1 MNVDRDT
8 RLNRLC
14 GKLGGMLE
22 KSSDDFEISALQKAL
37 CYALKG
43 LSPEEQYAKARPIQD
58 FKAWE
63 EAAKTLGAKW
73 LEEVMAY
80 AK

>member
-1 MNVDRDT
+1 MQLPDDV
-8 RLNRLC
+8 
-14 GKLGGMLE
+14 KAKMLP
-22 KSSDDFEISALQKAL
+22 K
-37 CYALKG
+37 
-43 LSPEEQYAKARPIQD
+43 EQYAKARPIQD

-73 LEEVMAY
+73 QEEVMAY